1 MGLKPI
7 KNINIITGGVS
18 MFKKIMSAILSLAM
32 AASFSV
38 CALADGEPSDEA
50 STAAPIE
57 EEKQEETQQERPNAS
72 AIAIWGGTGACAVVI
87 AALMI
92 WKNKKDDF
100 N

>member
-1 MGLKPI
+1 
-7 KNINIITGGVS
+7 

-38 CALADGEPSDEA
+38 CAFAENEPSDEA
-50 STAAPIE
+50 SVAAPIE
-57 EEKQEETQQERPNAS
+57 EEIQEQKPDAS

-87 AALMI
+87 VALMI

-100 N
+100 NWLATDNLFF

>member
-1 MGLKPI
+1 
-7 KNINIITGGVS
+7 
-18 MFKKIMSAILSLAM
+18 MFKKLMSAILSLAM

-38 CALADGEPSDEA
+38 CALANSEPSDEA

-57 EEKQEETQQERPNAS
+57 VEKQEERPNAS

-87 AALMI
+87 VALMI